1 MNYNIMTRFSS
12 HIPKRWGKFA
22 SMMGKFMQNHRFD
35 TKITPKLHDFTQRN
49 HFICLILQTEH
60 ETIC

>member
-22 SMMGKFMQNHRFD
+22 SMMGKFMQNRRFD
-35 TKITPKLHDFTQRN
+35 TKITPKLHDFTQ
-49 HFICLILQTEH
+49 
-60 ETIC
+60 